1 MLQIAFLEIRK
12 FDKIKRSD
20 YNSVSEYIK
29 EYQKQYYILARF
41 KAAPH
46 PTHALLQVLTNLE
59 LEVKKVHFITEEASK
74 VKPKKITLEKVEEYQ
89 KALQVV
95 VVIEGV
101 LNIASNTSCGSRGG
115 GRGSRGGNRGSQSGY
130 NTGNDSTQT
139 AKDPNAINSTIKKK
153 KKGLR
158 KQPTNDKDIYN
169 YVREIRNSTTQKDDS
184 NIYSFYGFGPYTIK
198 RYAYLSETPLSLQEL
213 SGNLQA
219 YSKAIQRA

>member
-12 FDKIKRSD
+12 FDKINRLD
-20 YNSVSEYIK
+20 YSSVSEYIK
-29 EYQKQYYILARF
+29 EYQKQYHILARF

-59 LEVKKVHFITEEASK
+59 LEVKKVHFITEDASK

-101 LNIASNTSCGSRGG
+101 LNIASNTSYSGYSSSRGG
-115 GRGSRGGNRGSQSGY
+115 RRGNRGSQSGY
-130 NTGNDSTQT
+130 NNGNDNTQI
-139 AKDPNAINSTIKKK
+139 AKDPNTINSIKKK

-169 YVREIRNSTTQKDDS
+169 YIYKIYNSTT
-184 NIYSFYGFGPYTIK
+184 
-198 RYAYLSETPLSLQEL
+198 
-213 SGNLQA
+213 
-219 YSKAIQRA
+219 